1 MNKRIAIFGGSF
13 NPPCRHHLQIIN
25 YIKERFDYFIV
36 VPCGI
41 RQDKS
46 SMYIVSEYH
55 KKQMLN
61 IALTDVSDIAIDF
74 YDLDNKVFTPTYFLQ
89 KRYKNLFKEYDI
101 WHIVGGDIILGGRDC
116 QSEIQRVWYN
126 GNQIWKELNF
136 FVIER
141 LDYLVNDDDL
151 PPNSELLRIPDLF
164 GSGTLAR
171 IFIKDGKN
179 TDELVCR
186 KVLNYIKCNNLY
198 C

>member
-101 WHIVGGDIILGGRDC
+101 WHIVGGDIIVDANDITANMTGFV
-116 QSEIQRVWYN
+116 QV
-126 GNQIWKELNF
+126 GNQI
-136 FVIER
+136 
-141 LDYLVNDDDL
+141 D
-151 PPNSELLRIPDLF
+151 F
-164 GSGTLAR
+164 GNHTS
-171 IFIKDGKN
+171 
-179 TDELVCR
+179 
-186 KVLNYIKCNNLY
+186 
-198 C
+198 